1 MNLTSPDRSRITG
14 VIRVIVG
21 CLALTGLIGCN
32 LTRVTE
38 TKVLLTPDPSTPKPH
53 SPWDTIAQGVERREM
68 SLPTLSQT
76 SKGKAVLVRIDPAI
90 ATIRVHYSPGSPRSL
105 TDWRDQLT
113 GAAVILNG
121 AFFDESD
128 QALGLLVSDGN
139 FYGQSFAGFGGMF
152 QVSES
157 GVRVRSLV
165 GEPYLGEALWQAVQG
180 FPMLIEAG
188 GIMAPQGDGF
198 DQRSNRTWAGQDR
211 SGRIIFGM
219 TQNLVSLADLQTWL
233 IGTDLDLYIAFGL
246 DGGRSTGMII
256 NTPGH
261 DETYLPLD
269 KLPSV
274 IAVYAP

>member
-1 MNLTSPDRSRITG
+1 
-14 VIRVIVG
+14 VIRVIVA
-21 CLALTGLIGCN
+21 CLALLGCN

-38 TKVLLTPDPSTPKPH
+38 TKVLLTPDPSTPQPS
-53 SPWDTIAQGVERREM
+53 SPWATLAQGVERREM
-68 SLPTLSQT
+68 SIPT
-76 SKGKAVLVRIDPAI
+76 SKGKAVLVRLDPTLV
-90 ATIRVHYSPGSPRSL
+90 TIRVHYSPGSPLSL
-105 TDWRDQLT
+105 TSWRDQLT

-128 QALGLLVSDGN
+128 HALGLLVSDGN

-152 QVSES
+152 QVSDS

-165 GEPYLGEALWQAVQG
+165 GEPYFGETLWQAVQG

-188 GIMAPQGDGF
+188 GVMAPQGDGF
-198 DQRSNRTWAGQDR
+198 DQRSTRTWAAQDR

-219 TQNLVSLADLQTWL
+219 TQNLISLADLQTWL
-233 IGTDLDLYIAFGL
+233 IGSDLDLTIAFGL